1 MAVLGVNGR
10 GQDHIKGLQKQENA
24 QVVCLCDPDK
34 VILKTRADEF
44 ETQYGKKVKM
54 EQDLRR
60 VFDDKS
66 IDAVSIATPNHWH
79 TLAAIWAM
87 QAGKDVYVE
96 KPGTHNLYEGK
107 KLIEAAS
114 KVRVHPWQSS
124 GEAMAKSL
132 IRIFGCQS
140 KAIAR
145 RSVETT
151 TMGNEI

>member
-1 MAVLGVNGR
+1 MKKSKEFTRRDFIKGTTGVAARQWCLAFPTIIPSSAFGANDKVQMAVLGVNGR

-66 IDAVSIATPNHWH
+66 IDAVTIATPNHWH

-96 KPGTHNLYEGK
+96 KTWH
-107 KLIEAAS
+107 
-114 KVRVHPWQSS
+114 
-124 GEAMAKSL
+124 
-132 IRIFGCQS
+132 
-140 KAIAR
+140 
-145 RSVETT
+145 T
-151 TMGNEI
+151 